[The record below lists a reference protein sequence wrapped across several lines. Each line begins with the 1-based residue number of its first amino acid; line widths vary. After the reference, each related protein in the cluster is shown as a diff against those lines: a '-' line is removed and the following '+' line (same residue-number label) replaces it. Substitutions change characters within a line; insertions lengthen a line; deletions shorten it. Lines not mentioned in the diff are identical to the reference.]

1 MSKNT
6 YTVDATT
13 IDSNGVIVPKD
24 LADEPASHE
33 FSTRSIKS
41 EWAIKVVN
49 DADESVDAQAL
60 VTTSDDVE
68 SFDEYAEN
76 GSTETAATGTPP
88 DNVAYL
94 TGDVVAAAIAV
105 ELTAATT
112 PTTGQVK
119 VVFNTRL
126 TGGA

>member
-1 MSKNT
+1 MAKNT

-24 LADEPASHE
+24 LANELASHE

-76 GSTETAATGTPP
+76 GGTETAATGSPP

-112 PTTGQVK
+112 PTTETVTG
-119 VVFNTRL
+119 VFNTRL